1 MIGMN
6 YTQRLNEAEQLSTM
20 CYLHN
25 IDLLDCIVEVRDYL
39 ELGYNESKDIA
50 SGTYKVLS
58 SMKPHE
64 PIN

>member
-1 MIGMN
+1 MN

-20 CYLHN
+20 CYLCN
-25 IDLLDCIVEVRDYL
+25 IDLTECITEVSDYL
-39 ELGYNESKDIA
+39 ELGYNDSKDIA

-58 SMKPHE
+58 SMKTNE

>member
-1 MIGMN
+1 MN
-6 YTQRLNEAEQLSTM
+6 YTERLHEAEQLSTM
-20 CYLHN
+20 CYLHD
-25 IDLLDCIVEVRDYL
+25 IDLKDCISEVRSYL

-58 SMKPHE
+58 SMNPHE

>member
-1 MIGMN
+1 MN
-6 YTQRLNEAEQLSTM
+6 YTQRLYEAEQLSTM

-25 IDLLDCIVEVRDYL
+25 IDLKDCILEVHDYL

-58 SMKPHE
+58 
-64 PIN
+64 

>member
-1 MIGMN
+1 MN
-6 YTQRLNEAEQLSTM
+6 YTQRLYEAEQLSTM
-20 CYLHN
+20 CYLYD

-39 ELGYNESKDIA
+39 ELSYNESRDIA

-58 SMKPHE
+58 LIQPHE

>member
-1 MIGMN
+1 MISMN
-6 YTQRLNEAEQLSTM
+6 YTQRLYEAEQLSTM

-25 IDLLDCIVEVRDYL
+25 IDLKDCILEVRDYL

-58 SMKPHE
+58 SMNPNE
-64 PIN
+64 PIK

>member
-6 YTQRLNEAEQLSTM
+6 YTERLHEAEQLSTM
-20 CYLHN
+20 CYLCN
-25 IDLLDCIVEVRDYL
+25 IDLTECITEVSDYL
-39 ELGYNESKDIA
+39 ELGYNDSKDIA

-58 SMKPHE
+58 LIQPHE